1 MNIRRILDENRDAI
15 VTQCAHAILEQCGQ
29 RYSQQSFEQ
38 LTQATLE
45 LVGANFAAI
54 VKDDFSEIDSFI
66 ERITSLRL
74 ASGFTL
80 SEIQHAFD
88 IHRIV
93 LVPILA
99 KELSGSRLIE
109 ALNKLNFCLSYT
121 IRKFSDYYQD
131 LHEKRLREYAHRLE
145 RQVAR
150 RTRELSASEAKYR
163 TLVEEMNDGYF
174 ISLKGRVVFAN
185 IAFCD
190 MHGYKLQEVIGRA
203 YLDFVAPE
211 SPEMMNSIFSERSGF
226 RKIPD
231 QCTYNRMHKD
241 GRSLPTENK
250 VKIMRYRNRLA
261 VAGVC
266 RDITERIKMERRVR
280 EAENLAHIGQLTASL
295 AHEIRNPLS
304 SIKMSIQMAL
314 QTIEFDKSDLET
326 MEISAREIVRLENIL
341 SEMLDFAK
349 PLSLNL
355 EKGSVNEVIDSA
367 LDLLNIKIREKNI
380 TVKRRFSK
388 RIPRVSLDREKME
401 QVTINI
407 VLNAVEELP
416 AGGTILITTKY
427 KRANKSEVCLNFSDN
442 GPGMNQET
450 ALYAF
455 DPFFSKKKKGTGL
468 GLANVKKVIEAHGGT
483 VAIER
488 AIAGFSLSVKLPIYS
503 KGKNG

>member
-1 MNIRRILDENRDAI
+1 MNIKRILDENKDAI

-29 RYSQQSFEQ
+29 RYSRQSLEQ
-38 LTQATLE
+38 LTQVTLE
-45 LVGANFAAI
+45 LVGANFAAL
-54 VKDDFSEIDSFI
+54 VQDDFSEIDSFI

-80 SEIQHAFD
+80 SEMQHAFD

-99 KELSGSRLIE
+99 KELSGSRLID
-109 ALNKLNFCLSYT
+109 ALNKLNICLSYT

-131 LHEKRLREYAHRLE
+131 LHEKRLREYAQRLK

-150 RTRELSASEAKYR
+150 RTRELSVSEAKYR

-174 ISLKGRVVFAN
+174 ISLKGRVAFAN
-185 IAFCD
+185 LAFCE
-190 MHGYKLQEVIGRA
+190 MHGYALQEVLDQS

-211 SPEMMNSIFSERSGF
+211 SAEMMDSIFNERCRF
-226 RKIPD
+226 RNIPD
-231 QCTYNRMHKD
+231 GYTYNRMHKD
-241 GRSLPTENK
+241 GSALPTESK
-250 VKIMRYRNRLA
+250 VKFIRYRNRLA
-261 VAGVC
+261 IAGVC

-314 QTIEFDKSDLET
+314 QTIDFEKSDLET

-349 PLSLNL
+349 PLNLRL
-355 EKGSVNEVIDSA
+355 EKGSINEVIDSA
-367 LDLLNIKIREKNI
+367 LDLLDIKIKEKNI
-380 TVKRRFSK
+380 IVKRRFSK
-388 RIPRVSLDREKME
+388 RIPRVPLDKEKME
-401 QVTINI
+401 QVIINV
-407 VLNAVEELP
+407 VLNAIEELP
-416 AGGTILITTKY
+416 SGGTISIATKY
-427 KRANKSEVCLNFSDN
+427 KRANKPEITVNFTDN
-442 GPGMNQET
+442 GPGMSEET

-468 GLANVKKVIEAHGGT
+468 GLANVKKVVEAHGGT
-483 VAIER
+483 VVIDS
-488 AIAGFSLSVKLPIYS
+488 AIAGFSLSVTLPIHN
-503 KGKNG
+503 KGRHG